1 MERTVP
7 AKATEPGVMTV
18 PLSRQSS
25 RLEQVSGGQPRAEKV
40 STGGGGQS
48 GVSVRDEQGR
58 CLDEGFTPET
68 SGPRQGE
75 GVCGGGHPGA
85 GVRGWPGPR
94 GWRLGQAGRVS
105 SVGSRDP
112 ELRQGEGI
120 LKEAGPA

>member
-1 MERTVP
+1 M
-7 AKATEPGVMTV
+7 
-18 PLSRQSS
+18 
-25 RLEQVSGGQPRAEKV
+25 SGGQPRAEKV
-40 STGGGGQS
+40 SIGWGGGQS
-48 GVSVRDEQGR
+48 GMSVRDEQGR

-85 GVRGWPGPR
+85 GVRGWSGP
-94 GWRLGQAGRVS
+94 RLGQAGRVS
-105 SVGSRDP
+105 SVESRGP